1 MKRLIA
7 TLALAASC
15 GFAAT
20 FSGTVIDVMCK
31 DKDAA
36 AHTKDCAL
44 SCSKGGYGLVT
55 SDGKFM
61 KFDEKGNAKAM
72 TALKAT
78 KKSSDLKATVKG
90 TAAGDVLKVD
100 TISID

>member
-1 MKRLIA
+1 MKKLIA
-7 TLALAASC
+7 MLSLAASC

-44 SCSKGGYGLVT
+44 SCAKGGFGIVT

-61 KFDEKGNAKAM
+61 KFDEKGNAKAL
-72 TALKAT
+72 AAIKAT

-90 TAAGDVLKVD
+90 TADGDVLKVD
-100 TISID
+100 SIMVD